1 MRAFLVVLFLLTSVK
16 AYADSFIDDRL
27 NGLNTSTPVSG
38 FSAGYTVAPEQWIG
52 PRFTL
57 PEQTRITEIG
67 GFVSGTTLPF
77 VVSILPQI
85 NGLPDIST
93 TLATLTLSNN
103 FPGTMAFESVSPNLL
118 LGAGTYYAIF
128 KPPTQELGQGG
139 SLLSNIQDP
148 GTEQILYSAV
158 PGPAGVIRTALDA
171 PVDWSDT
178 ALAVRLT
185 GEVSVPEPAT
195 MSLLAIV
202 LISAMLLHFKVARMR
217 RSWTV

>member
-1 MRAFLVVLFLLTSVK
+1 MRALLVALILLTSVK

-38 FSAGYTVAPEQWIG
+38 GWAGYTVAPEEWIG

-67 GFVSGTTLPF
+67 GFVWGRLPF
-77 VVSILPQI
+77 VVSILPQL

-103 FPGTMAFESVSPNLL
+103 FPTGTMAFESVSPNLL

-139 SLLSNIQDP
+139 VLLSNIQNAD
-148 GTEQILYSAV
+148 EQVLFSAV
-158 PGPAGVIRTALDA
+158 PGPVGVIRTALDT
-171 PVDWSDT
+171 PVDWSAA
-178 ALAVRLT
+178 ALAVRIT

-195 MSLLAIV
+195 ISLFAIG
-202 LISAMLLHFKVARMR
+202 LIPAMLFHFNAVRMR

>member
-1 MRAFLVVLFLLTSVK
+1 MRAFLVILFLLTSVK

-38 FSAGYTVAPEQWIG
+38 FWAGFGIEPEVWIG

-57 PEQTRITEIG
+57 REQTRLTEIG
-67 GFVSGTTLPF
+67 VFVTHFGPLP

-85 NGLPDIST
+85 NGVPDIST

-103 FPGTMAFESVSPNLL
+103 FPTGTMAFESVSPNLL

-128 KPPTQELGQGG
+128 KPQGAEFDG
-139 SLLSNIQDP
+139 ILLSNIQDP
-148 GTEQILYSAV
+148 GTEQILYRAV
-158 PGPAGVIRTALDA
+158 PGPGGFIRIDQNLV
-171 PVDWSDT
+171 VDEPA

-195 MSLLAIV
+195 ISLFAIG
-202 LISAMLLHFKVARMR
+202 LIPAMLFHLDAARMK

>member
-16 AYADSFIDDRL
+16 AYADSFSFIDDRL
-27 NGLNTSTPVSG
+27 NGLNTSTPASG
-38 FSAGYTVAPEQWIG
+38 FWAGFTIAPEQWVG

-67 GFVSGTTLPF
+67 AFVFGRLPF

-103 FPGTMAFESVSPNLL
+103 FPTGTMAFESVSPNLL

-128 KPPTQELGQGG
+128 KPHTAELGEGG
-139 SLLSNIQDP
+139 VLLSNIQDP
-148 GTEQILYSAV
+148 GTEHILYSAK
-158 PGPAGVIRTALDA
+158 PGPIGLIRTAVDA
-171 PVDWSDT
+171 PVDFPGA

-195 MSLLAIV
+195 ISLFAIG
-202 LISAMLLHFKVARMR
+202 LIPAMLFHFNAARMR
-217 RSWTV
+217 RS